1 MLGRAA
7 EFVLRLI
14 DRIVDAIGAS
24 ALLLITAVVF
34 LNALGRYFFSFAI
47 LGAEELARLLTV
59 YLCFLGAY
67 VLLRRDGHVSVDIV
81 PLLLP
86 APLVRVLRGLVGLI
100 ACVCMVYLAWYAWK
114 LTGFSA
120 RTGQRSTTLP
130 VPRYVFFLPIAV
142 GASLMALAGL
152 EKVVRAIAG
161 TLPPLAGPGS
171 AVATEPEPLTE
182 PAPTTEP
189 R

>member
-1 MLGRAA
+1 MLARAA
-7 EFVLRLI
+7 DTVLRLL
-14 DRIVDAIGAS
+14 DRVVDTIGAS

-34 LNALGRYFFSFAI
+34 LNALGRYLFAFAI

-86 APLVRVLRGLVGLI
+86 APLVRLLRGLVGLI
-100 ACVCMVYLAWYAWK
+100 AFACMVYLAWYAWQ

-142 GASLMALAGL
+142 GSSLMAVAAL
-152 EKVVRAIAG
+152 EKVVRAITD
-161 TLPPLAGPGS
+161 TLPPLVVPG
-171 AVATEPEPLTE
+171 TEPQPEPE
-182 PAPTTEP
+182 QP
-189 R
+189 